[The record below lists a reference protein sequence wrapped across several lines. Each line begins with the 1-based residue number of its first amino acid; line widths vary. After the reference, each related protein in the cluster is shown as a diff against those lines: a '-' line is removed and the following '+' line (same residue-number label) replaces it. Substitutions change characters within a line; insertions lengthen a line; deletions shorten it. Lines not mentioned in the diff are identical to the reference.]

1 MPITPIDIRK
11 KKFSTQL
18 RGLNAQEVKNFLD
31 MVANEMEVLR
41 KERALLA
48 EKVDELE
55 AKLEGYAK
63 TEKLLKDTLVT
74 AQAATEE
81 MKQVT
86 QKEAET
92 IIEKAKLEAQAI
104 IQKAEEDVKRLKA
117 EINELM
123 LKKHTFLSEFR
134 SNIQTYLGIL
144 EHWEKKEENEERRE
158 EKRYEGEDK
167 RKR

>member
-18 RGLNAQEVKNFLD
+18 RGINAQEVKNFLE

-48 EKVDELE
+48 EKVDELQ
-55 AKLEGYAK
+55 AKLEGYLK
-63 TEKLLKDTLVT
+63 TEKLLKDTLIT

-81 MKQVT
+81 IKQAT
-86 QKEAET
+86 QKEAEA
-92 IIEKAKLEAQAI
+92 IIEKAKLEAQTI
-104 IQKAEEDVKRLKA
+104 IQKAEDETKRLRA
-117 EINELM
+117 EISELTI
-123 LKKHTFLSEFR
+123 KKHTFVQEIR
-134 SNIQTYLGIL
+134 NIIQSYLAML
-144 EHWEKKEENEERRE
+144 EHWEKKEPNEE
-158 EKRYEGEDK
+158 KHYEGEDR

>member
-18 RGLNAQEVKNFLD
+18 RGINAQEVKNFLE

-48 EKVDELE
+48 EKVDELQ
-55 AKLEGYAK
+55 AKLEGYVK

-81 MKQVT
+81 IKQAT
-86 QKEAET
+86 
-92 IIEKAKLEAQAI
+92 
-104 IQKAEEDVKRLKA
+104 
-117 EINELM
+117 
-123 LKKHTFLSEFR
+123 
-134 SNIQTYLGIL
+134 
-144 EHWEKKEENEERRE
+144 
-158 EKRYEGEDK
+158 
-167 RKR
+167 